1 MAPRPVPAR
10 NWSRHSVTFP
20 SYHMKIL
27 SCDCN
32 AQLGTECIQY
42 CKWGVDVVTVRKM
55 VLGVVKFATSE
66 TLVTDRHTVS
76 VLWMNALHIR
86 SV

>member
-1 MAPRPVPAR
+1 
-10 NWSRHSVTFP
+10 
-20 SYHMKIL
+20 
-27 SCDCN
+27 
-32 AQLGTECIQY
+32 
-42 CKWGVDVVTVRKM
+42 VVTVRKM